1 MGRVPGR
8 PSRMDASAPTG
19 EVWDHA
25 PMRLLADVSPVSYD
39 AEGDHG
45 AHDVD
50 IEAWNFHGG
59 FG

>member
-1 MGRVPGR
+1 MN
-8 PSRMDASAPTG
+8 ASAPTG

-50 IEAWNFHGG
+50 IEAWNPHGG